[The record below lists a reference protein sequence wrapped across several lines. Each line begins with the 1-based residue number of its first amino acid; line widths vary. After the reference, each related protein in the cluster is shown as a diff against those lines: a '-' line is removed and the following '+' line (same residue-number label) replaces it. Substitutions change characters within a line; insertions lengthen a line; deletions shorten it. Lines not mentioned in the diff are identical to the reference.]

1 MHDPFPGSVDEWG
14 DYIYKTSFDL
24 MYLDNKPVYTYD
36 RPVYTQEA
44 TKSIIYYDGGRY
56 VMGNMDDFVTW
67 NETGSFAK
75 YISEDFNEHLH
86 INDLLYVSDPTSLG
100 SPMETTFRAW
110 FTNGAG
116 KSKCL
121 THNMVIFIKS
131 NMVCRWLHYNR

>member
-75 YISEDFNEHLH
+75 YISEDFNALLRHEY
-86 INDLLYVSDPTSLG
+86 DLLYVSDPTSLG
-100 SPMETTFRAW
+100 SPMETSFRVW
-110 FTNGAG
+110 LTDSAG
-116 KSKCL
+116 
-121 THNMVIFIKS
+121 
-131 NMVCRWLHYNR
+131 